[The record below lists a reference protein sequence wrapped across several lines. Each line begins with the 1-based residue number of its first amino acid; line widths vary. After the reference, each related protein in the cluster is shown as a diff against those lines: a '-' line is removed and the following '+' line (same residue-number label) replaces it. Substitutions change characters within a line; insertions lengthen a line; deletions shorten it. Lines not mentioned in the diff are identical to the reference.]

1 MVDVKTLTVED
12 VQRAR
17 DDIYRNTGTRMLL
30 LTPTMYRRCQ
40 VVIEGLMPWY
50 PMAKHCEG
58 PNAHVVA
65 FIREAPLS
73 RVQMSLMHREQ
84 FFV

>member
-12 VQRAR
+12 VQRAAKNV
-17 DDIYRNTGTRMLL
+17 YRNTGSRMLL
-30 LTPTMYRRCQ
+30 LTPTMYRRYQ

-50 PMAKHCEG
+50 PMAKHSEG

-65 FIREAPLS
+65 FIREAPLA

-84 FFV
+84 LFV